1 MPKIKTLS
9 RFLAPVALLALA
21 ACQTTQQPGS
31 SETSSVSPQ
40 APASAEHS
48 STQTPQTSSSATEAS
63 EPLLIFLADSKPQA
77 DWAEVQIDANNTL
90 FLQPEAFITRA
101 DLESV
106 EAGASETGEG
116 LLALTLNSAATQRLA
131 QVTQNNLG
139 KRLALVVD
147 GTLLSI
153 PGFSE
158 PVKEGRLVFMVG
170 SRENAMTAAQIIAG
184 ENATPN
190 R

>member
-9 RFLAPVALLALA
+9 RFLAPVALLALV
-21 ACQTTQQPGS
+21 ACQTTQPGGP
-31 SETSSVSPQ
+31 ETAAPTQAPVAADQSAPQ
-40 APASAEHS
+40 APQSAQSEV
-48 STQTPQTSSSATEAS
+48 EAV
-63 EPLLIFLADSKPQA
+63 EPLLIFLADTKPQA
-77 DWAEVQIDANNTL
+77 DWAEVQIDAQNTL
-90 FLQPEAFITRA
+90 FLQPEAFITRN

-106 EAGASETGEG
+106 EAGVAETGEG
-116 LLALTLNSAATQRLA
+116 LLALTLNAAGAQRLA
-131 QVTQNNLG
+131 QVTKDNIG

-158 PVKEGRLVFMVG
+158 PVNEGRLVFMVG

-184 ENATPN
+184 EDATPTP
-190 R
+190 